1 VKQFLVLVLE
11 MVGGSALGLILSV
24 LVANQLQDTGAMVA
38 EVGRLLGYVIGVPVG
53 VYVVGKLLQETGSFL
68 FTLLGAAMGAVFVWV
83 LSRPL
88 PPDMSGETATL
99 TLAFLLSLFIIG
111 PILATLAFN
120 LSLERY
126 ST

>member
-1 VKQFLVLVLE
+1 MKRFLILILE
-11 MVGGSALGLILSV
+11 MVGGSALGLLLSV
-24 LVANQLQDTGAMVA
+24 VVANQLQDTGATVS

-68 FTLLGAAMGAVFVWV
+68 FTFLGAAMGAIFVWV
-83 LSRPL
+83 LSGPL
-88 PPDMSGETATL
+88 PAMSGEMVTL
-99 TLAFLLSLFIIG
+99 TLAFLLSLFIVG

-120 LSLERY
+120 LSLERF